1 MTVQAPYIN
10 LLVKGLNEIFPLDF
24 SGVCKLEMKE
34 KSFGLDKGICNIY
47 LITMAAK
54 SSSYNDTQGVYH
66 KGERLIQTIVAS
78 CLEDLGHNLSLGLKY
93 KVKGVIL
100 RDDSCGTTWEFN
112 PMLSKLSTK
121 SRHLIVTGTGRVN
134 TVNLGCTAG
143 KGEPAEDEVLVNH
156 QPLSIDWN
164 AIHKGSA
171 LEFSGQFVGEETESG
186 IIRLLEV
193 VLKYSSRLNEGK
205 YSPHRLSN
213 SIPDQDYTL
222 FHKNYSEDAT
232 MRVSHAVRSIGT
244 KKQLFSTEVKGRNPI

>member
-10 LLVKGLNEIFPLDF
+10 LLVKGLNEISALDF

-34 KSFGLDKGICNIY
+34 KSFDLDKGVCNIY

-54 SSSYNDTQGVYH
+54 SSSYNNTQGVYH
-66 KGERLIQTIVAS
+66 KDERLIQTIVAS
-78 CLEDLGHNLSLGLKY
+78 CLEDFGHNLSLGLKY

-121 SRHLIVTGTGRVN
+121 SCHLIVTGTGRVN
-134 TVNLGCTAG
+134 TVNLGCAAG
-143 KGEPAEDEVLVNH
+143 KDELTQDEVLVNH
-156 QPLSIDWN
+156 QPLDFASLIQLRLIIPKHESSSIDWN

-171 LEFSGQFVGEETESG
+171 LEFSGQFIGEETESG

-193 VLKYSSRLNEGK
+193 VLKYSSHSNDGN

-213 SIPDQDYTL
+213 SIPDQGIHVVPREL
-222 FHKNYSEDAT
+222 
-232 MRVSHAVRSIGT
+232 
-244 KKQLFSTEVKGRNPI
+244 